1 MSAQEADRAGELG
14 LARAAPTR
22 QVLTVVFTDLSDS
35 TRLGG
40 EMEAEHYSEM
50 LREVR
55 AVCQRVIPQHGG
67 TIVRLQGDGLLAIFG
82 HPTPRPDDAR
92 RATEAAL
99 ELHAGVRKL
108 QVRTDSAAAVDLALH
123 TGIHAGMVLLDEG
136 DTLRGRFELLGNV
149 PNLAARLSAVARR
162 GEVVVSAETL
172 GPELAFFETGERELL
187 ELRGSGAPIAAHRV
201 LGRAGVA
208 TRFEASARRGL
219 APFVGRERELAQ
231 LETLLA
237 DVRAGQA
244 RRTAIV
250 APPGVGKTRLA
261 DELLRR
267 AEGLGCRVL
276 RGYCDTQSAAEP
288 LQPFAQ
294 MLRGLFELREG
305 MGVVE
310 ARAQVER
317 HLVALDPQHTID
329 AGALLRVLALETA
342 AAAAPPPVG
351 AAAGA
356 IGALLERLAAAAPV
370 VLFVDDWQWADRA
383 AREAYA
389 AVCARSDR
397 PILAFV
403 ARHPSSEVAL
413 DPQAGTEIAL
423 APFDDAEATRA
434 IARLL
439 PDADPFVSAE
449 IRQSAGGN
457 ALFLEELCHS
467 VAHGGAQRRA
477 VLAPGSAAWLHA
489 LIESRV
495 ARLPPGQRELVRA
508 AAIVGKVVPN
518 RLFEAVTGVPADDP
532 RVQALADQ
540 DLLYTADG
548 QLHFKHGITRDVVYA
563 AIGLHERMAMH
574 LRVAIAVRGREDG
587 GTQDVELL
595 AYHYGAGGSSGEAA
609 HYAELAGDK
618 AMRASALDRA
628 QYHYRAAL
636 EAINPLG
643 PDAQAYPRWMAIVQR
658 LGLACVFDPSTAHLD
673 VLRRAVAIA
682 TARQDHGAV
691 AQAEHWL
698 GYILYA
704 LGEPRPAIAHCERAL
719 LAIGA
724 PAGDALAVQVRA
736 TLGQA
741 RAGAGQYAQALPLLD
756 EAIRIKQRHRSGSRP
771 AVGLSYTLACKAAL
785 LADQGHFD
793 DGHAVFA
800 EALDAVRGVE
810 HEVVAS
816 VLGWQCLAYLWQGR
830 WDEALAVAG
839 EAQRVAERVKSQYIY
854 AMNQA
859 MGARAAWCLQPGA
872 AALQSM
878 RDATA
883 WLEAGERRLNISL
896 NHAWLAEALFEGGDP
911 DALRHH
917 AALALARTRR
927 LDRLGQVAAHRLL
940 ARAHAADPAASERH
954 LARAFAA
961 ARKRGSPHEQAVS
974 ELCAAQLAADRG
986 DRAAAR
992 ARLDP
997 ALQAFEAL
1005 AMHWHLAAGQR
1016 LLATL
1021 SAAPRAAPDHA
1032 SAP

>member
-1 MSAQEADRAGELG
+1 M
-14 LARAAPTR
+14 ARAAPTR

-35 TRLGG
+35 TRLGA

-50 LREVR
+50 LSDVR
-55 AVCQRVIPQHGG
+55 AVCQRVIAQHGG
-67 TIVRLQGDGLLAIFG
+67 MVVRFQGDGLLAIFG
-82 HPTPRPDDAR
+82 HPVPRPDDAR

-99 ELHAGVRKL
+99 ELHAAVREL
-108 QVRTDSAAAVDLALH
+108 RVRTRSASVVDLALH
-123 TGIHAGMVLLDEG
+123 TGIHAGVVLLDEG
-136 DTLRGRFELLGNV
+136 DTLRGRFELLGTV
-149 PNLAARLSAVARR
+149 PNLAARLSSEARR
-162 GEVVVSAETL
+162 GEVLVSAETL

-187 ELRGSGAPIAAHRV
+187 ELRGSGTPLAAHRV
-201 LGRAGVA
+201 LRRAGVA
-208 TRFEASARRGL
+208 TRFEASTRRGL

-231 LETLLA
+231 LDALLA

-244 RRTAIV
+244 RRAAIV

-276 RGYCDTQSAAEP
+276 RGYCDTQSAAAEP

-294 MLRGLFELREG
+294 MLRALFDLHDG
-305 MGVVE
+305 MGAVE
-310 ARAQVER
+310 ARGLVER
-317 HLVALDPQHTID
+317 QLAMLDPQHTID
-329 AGALLRVLALETA
+329 TAALLRVLALD
-342 AAAAPPPVG
+342 AAAAPSPPEAG
-351 AAAGA
+351 AAARA
-356 IGALLERLAAAAPV
+356 IGQLIDRLAAAAPV
-370 VLFVDDWQWADRA
+370 VLFVDDWQWADLA

-389 AVCARSDR
+389 TVCARPDR

-403 ARHPSSEVAL
+403 ARHPSSEIGL
-413 DPQAGTEIAL
+413 EPQAGAEIAL
-423 APFDDAEATRA
+423 APFDDAEAARA

-439 PDADPFVSAE
+439 PDADPFVMAE

-467 VAHGGAQRRA
+467 AAHGGARRVA
-477 VLAPGSAAWLHA
+477 LAPGSAAWLHA

-495 ARLPPGQRELVRA
+495 ARLPPAQRELVRA

-518 RLFEAVTGVPADDP
+518 RLFEALTGVPAGDP

-540 DLLYTADG
+540 DLLYAADG

-574 LRVAIAVRGREDG
+574 LRVAIAVRGREEA

-595 AYHYGAGGSSGEAA
+595 AYHYGAGGSAGEAA
-609 HYAELAGDK
+609 HHAELAGDK

-636 EAINPLG
+636 ESLNPLG
-643 PDAQAYPRWMAIVQR
+643 PDVRAYPRWMAIAQR
-658 LGLACVFDPSTAHLD
+658 LGLACVFDPSTTHLD
-673 VLRRAVAIA
+673 VLRRAVGLA
-682 TARQDHGAV
+682 TARRDHAAV
-691 AQAEHWL
+691 AQAEYWL

-704 LGEPRPAIAHCERAL
+704 LGEPRPAIAHCEHAL
-719 LAIGA
+719 QAIGA
-724 PAGDALAVQVRA
+724 QAGDALAVQVRA

-741 RAGAGQYAQALPLLD
+741 CAGAGRYAQALPLLD
-756 EAIRIKQRHRSGSRP
+756 EAIQVKQRHRSGSRP

-785 LADQGHFD
+785 LADQGHFE

-800 EALDAVRGVE
+800 EALAAVRGVE

-830 WDEALAVAG
+830 WDEALGVAG

-859 MGARAAWCLQPGA
+859 MGARAAWCLQPNA
-872 AALQSM
+872 AALQSL

-883 WLEAGERRLNISL
+883 WQEAGERRLNISL
-896 NHAWLAEALFEGGDP
+896 NHAWLAEALFESGDT
-911 DALRHH
+911 AAMRHH
-917 AALALARTRR
+917 AARALARAQR
-927 LDRLGQVAAHRLL
+927 LDRLGQAAVHRLL
-940 ARAHAADPAASERH
+940 ARRVSTSDPRMSDLHLERARASA
-954 LARAFAA
+954 LAR
-961 ARKRGSPHEQAVS
+961 GSRHEQAVT
-974 ELCAAQLAADRG
+974 ELCAAQIAAERG
-986 DRAAAR
+986 DRNAAR
-992 ARLDP
+992 SRLEP
-997 ALQAFEAL
+997 ALRAFEAL
-1005 AMHWHLAAGQR
+1005 AMSWHLAAAQD
-1016 LLATL
+1016 LLA
-1021 SAAPRAAPDHA
+1021 AAPRAAPDHA
-1032 SAP
+1032 SVL